1 MKTFFLFS
9 FSFSFNDRDS
19 TTFFDTFHYCVLCPY
34 VKRFSDIRR
43 SWLRIVTDVI
53 IFCIHGISLLNKIKD
68 QNLEF
73 EKQLSTSSITEYFF
87 FFFLFFI
94 FFIFSP
100 LHCYTYI
107 FYSTK
112 AQPWKSSWHYTFNVS
127 GAATSEMWRGRGWGE
142 KKKKQLKF
150 NVYVTRLCSSLQH
163 LESCLEERDKALCCP
178 PLWTCN
184 GFSPLYDSSP
194 LLFMYH
200 KHVPVYTEAPLCT
213 PFFVWKRRLGPG
225 LDFVPLRK
233 WFWHKRHY

>member
-1 MKTFFLFS
+1 M
-9 FSFSFNDRDS
+9 
-19 TTFFDTFHYCVLCPY
+19 YCVHTL
-34 VKRFSDIRR
+34 KRFSDIRR

-73 EKQLSTSSITEYFF
+73 EKQLSTSSITEYF
-87 FFFLFFI
+87 LKKYI
-94 FFIFSP
+94 FFILSP
-100 LHCYTYI
+100 
-107 FYSTK
+107 STVTHISFILQRHSHENL
-112 AQPWKSSWHYTFNVS
+112 AGITLLTFQELLLQRCEGV
-127 GAATSEMWRGRGWGE
+127 GGE
-142 KKKKQLKF
+142 KKKQLKF

-200 KHVPVYTEAPLCT
+200 KHIPVYTEAPLCT
-213 PFFVWKRRLGPG
+213 PLYSRKRRLQAPAQISFLHFESGFG
-225 LDFVPLRK
+225 TNRIIKSVVMLM
-233 WFWHKRHY
+233 